1 MMGTR
6 TDPARESARPRDG
19 RNVDPRLGELL
30 GEGSGQQVRE
40 LEGAATG
47 HDRPAERAWGE
58 PPAEAL
64 AAPEGPSY
72 YGQPVLKEP
81 VWRWEIPAYFFV
93 GGLAGASAVL
103 GAAASI
109 AGGEGT
115 AALVRRC
122 RLVAAGGAAASAVLL
137 VRDLGR
143 PSRFLNM
150 LRVFRPTSPMNMG
163 TWVLTG
169 FGALSGAAAL
179 PALVATPRA
188 LERSA
193 GVAAAGAAVLGLPL
207 VGYTGVLLANTA
219 VPVWQAT
226 RNTLPVLFAFSGAV
240 SAGGLFDLWRT
251 PGPGGEMAHRFG
263 LVAKGAELALSRA
276 LHREAGAVPRVER
289 ALRRGRGGLLLR
301 TARGLLVASA
311 IVDLLPERAWRRRHA
326 ASGALALLG
335 TLALRFGVVAA
346 GRTSARDPHATFEM
360 QRAGRGAAELARKEG
375 ARPRM
380 PSPPGIDPTGKET
393 AEHGAAP

>member
-1 MMGTR
+1 MTR
-6 TDPARESARPRDG
+6 QERDPIVESSRPRDG
-19 RNVDPRLGELL
+19 RNVDPRLGGLV
-30 GEGSGQQVRE
+30 GEGSAQRVRAPD
-40 LEGAATG
+40 GAAAG
-47 HDRPAERAWGE
+47 HDRPAAEAWDAV
-58 PPAEAL
+58 PAEAPS
-64 AAPEGPSY
+64 APEGPSY
-72 YGQPVLKEP
+72 YGQPVLREP

-103 GAAASI
+103 GATAAL
-109 AGGEGT
+109 AGGDGT
-115 AALVRRC
+115 GVLVRRC

-143 PSRFLNM
+143 PARFLNM

-163 TWVLTG
+163 TWVLSG

-179 PALVATPRA
+179 PALVAVPRA

-193 GVAAAGAAVLGLPL
+193 GAAGLGSALLGLPL

-240 SAGGLFDLWRT
+240 SAGALFDLWRT
-251 PGPGGEMAHRFG
+251 PDAGGEMAHRFG

-289 ALRRGRGGLLLR
+289 ALRQGRGGLLLR
-301 TARGLLVASA
+301 AARVLLAASA
-311 IVDLLPERAWRRRHA
+311 AIDLLPERAWRRRHA

-346 GRTSARDPHATFEM
+346 GRTSARDPQATFSM

-375 ARPRM
+375 ARTRM

-393 AEHGAAP
+393 AQHGAAP